1 MTLNMYLFTGR
12 DTIKSLQ
19 KTGFYTVNNP
29 VDTSNKMLENLI
41 KLFTLKYNKTIERIS
56 GVSNIPI
63 VFSRNSL

>member
-29 VDTSNKMLENLI
+29 ADTIKMLENLI